1 MQFKLGTFSAIGASG
16 ARHEVAGA
24 SPAGGPSGRAFP
36 GMVLTDLASRPG
48 AASGASPAPDCVI
61 PLARLTPLLTRL
73 NLQLR
78 HPDSLLSLLTEW
90 DNNFQTLAIL
100 CASAPEELARAATPV
115 DDLRTHAP
123 INPPRQIFCTV
134 ANFRSHVVES
144 IVDYGVAPHTDAMD
158 TAARI
163 AYANKVIEERLK
175 GAPYVCF
182 KLPSTVI
189 GPTDPLEIPRHVQ
202 RLDWELELGVVIG
215 RAARR
220 VSRANAMNHVAG
232 YVMVNDITARDMVR
246 RTDVPAMGTDWLQSK
261 NGPGFLPM
269 GPYFVPAAFR
279 PDPYSLRLT
288 LALND
293 SPMQDALTSDML
305 FDIGAQIE
313 YISQHA
319 QLLPGDV
326 ICTGTP
332 AGCGTHYR
340 RYLQPG
346 DVIHAN
352 VAELGTQH
360 TPCVSAPTD
369 ASHRE

>member
-1 MQFKLGTFSAIGASG
+1 MQFKLGTFSAAGVPGASH
-16 ARHEVAGA
+16 AAAGA
-24 SPAGGPSGRAFP
+24 SPAGSPSGGAFP
-36 GMVLTDLASRPG
+36 ALVLSDLGTNRRAP
-48 AASGASPAPDCVI
+48 SGTPDRVI
-61 PLARLTPLLTRL
+61 PLARLAPLLTRL
-73 NLQLR
+73 NLELH
-78 HPDSLLSLLTEW
+78 HPNSLLSLLSAW
-90 DNNFQTLAIL
+90 DTNFRTLAIL
-100 CASAPEELARAATPV
+100 CEEATPGELARVATPV
-115 DDLRTHAP
+115 DDFRTHSP

-134 ANFRSHVVES
+134 ANFRSHVMES
-144 IVDYGVAPHTDAMD
+144 IVDYGVPPHTDAMD

-163 AYANKVIEERLK
+163 AYANKVIDERLK

-189 GPTDPLEIPRHVQ
+189 GPTDSLEIPRHVQ

-279 PDPYSLRLT
+279 PDPYALRLT
-288 LALND
+288 LSLND
-293 SPMQDALTSDML
+293 RPMQDALTSDML
-305 FDIGAQIE
+305 FDIAAQIE

-332 AGCGTHYR
+332 AGCGTHYK

-346 DVIHAN
+346 DVIHASA
-352 VAELGTQH
+352 AELGTQH
-360 TPCVSAPTD
+360 TACVSAPAD
-369 ASHRE
+369 ASYRE

>member
-1 MQFKLGTFSAIGASG
+1 MPFKLGSFSA
-16 ARHEVAGA
+16 V
-24 SPAGGPSGRAFP
+24 GGGTPFP
-36 GMVLTDLASRPG
+36 GLVLG
-48 AASGASPAPDCVI
+48 GVGPDRVV
-61 PLARLTPLLTRL
+61 PLARLEPLLTRL

-78 HPDSLLSLLTEW
+78 QPDSLLSLLAHW
-90 DNNFQTLAIL
+90 DNNFQALAIL
-100 CASAPEELARAATPV
+100 CETAPEELARAATPV
-115 DDLRTHAP
+115 EEVHIRAP
-123 INPPRQIFCTV
+123 IDPPRQIFCTV
-134 ANFRSHVVES
+134 ANFRGHIVES
-144 IVDYGVAPHTDAMD
+144 IVDYGVAPHTDEMD
-158 TAARI
+158 AAARR
-163 AYANKVIEERLK
+163 AYAEKVIDERLR
-175 GAPYVCF
+175 GAPYTCF

-215 RAARR
+215 RPARR
-220 VSRANAMNHVAG
+220 VSRSNAMSHVAG
-232 YVMVNDITARDMVR
+232 YVIVNDITARDLVR

-279 PDPYSLRLT
+279 PDPYALRLT

-293 SPMQDALTSDML
+293 RLMQDGLVSDML
-305 FDIGAQIE
+305 FDIATQIE

-332 AGCGTHYR
+332 AGCGTHYK

-346 DVIHAN
+346 DVIHASA
-352 VAELGTQH
+352 AELGTQH
-360 TPCVSAPTD
+360 TACVSAPAD
-369 ASHRE
+369 ASNRE